1 MLFGSF
7 RYFNNLSSPLY
18 TYKPRLNDSSIK
30 AGSHECPT
38 KRKKEK
44 RIERRSTD
52 IKFCLG
58 LLADFHDVSP
68 IFFLFQSRGSWA
80 SFSFFIPV
88 LNHDSQDIPNIQ
100 NASLVSVLKQIFAD
114 RILCLYFSFQLIG
127 DSELQS
133 DWAPENSTEK
143 LSINK

>member
-1 MLFGSF
+1 MEA
-7 RYFNNLSSPLY
+7 FNISIILVLHFINQGPMIPPS
-18 TYKPRLNDSSIK
+18 RLVPMN
-30 AGSHECPT
+30 AQQ
-38 KRKKEK
+38 KEK

-68 IFFLFQSRGSWA
+68 VFFLFQSRGSWA
-80 SFSFFIPV
+80 SFSFFIPI
-88 LNHDSQDIPNIQ
+88 LNHDSKGLPDIW
-100 NASLVSVLKQIFAD
+100 NASLVSVVKQFFAD
-114 RILCLYFSFQLIG
+114 RILCLYFSLQLIG